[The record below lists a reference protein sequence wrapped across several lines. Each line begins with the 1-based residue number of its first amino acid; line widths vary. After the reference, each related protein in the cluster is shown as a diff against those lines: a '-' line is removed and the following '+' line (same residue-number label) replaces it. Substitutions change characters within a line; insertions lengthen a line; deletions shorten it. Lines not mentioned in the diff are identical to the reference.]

1 MSQLMTLGAS
11 APGGICLAIP
21 CYGQM
26 PPITA
31 FALAASMRA
40 LTAAGIAHDLIV
52 LAGNCH
58 VDDAR
63 NSIVR
68 EFLAGTCDHLMFID
82 ADLSWAPED
91 LLRLARSE
99 RDVIAGVYP
108 HKKDERTFPVRHLGT
123 GVLNAEADGALEVD
137 GVPGGFLRIS
147 RRALELL
154 VAQAEHYYEQEDDA
168 ALTPRIFERTIHPDS
183 HIRFSGDYSFCR
195 KWRDAGGRIY
205 IDPEIHFGHCGDK
218 EWRGCYGAHL
228 RTLNQLQ
235 LRGVLLVKMALETP
249 HDLRQLHEEWGNGV
263 WAAPVEMLQACIT
276 VARQMK
282 RGETIMELGSGLS
295 TLCMAAANSNI
306 HVHAIEHDALWLDR
320 MTRLVK
326 LHELTNITIHYA
338 PLADRWYDPLMVPR
352 MHVSA
357 VVIDGPPRIL
367 ADRLKVFDHVN
378 VDGVLIIDDIT
389 DRWRERL
396 NADGRSINEI
406 GRFAIIAPRSTA
418 QEAA

>member
-26 PPITA
+26 TPVTA

-40 LTAAGIAHDLIV
+40 LADAGVAHDLIV
-52 LAGNCH
+52 LSGNCH

-68 EFLAGTCDHLMFID
+68 EFLNGPCEHLMFID

-91 LLRLARSE
+91 LLRLARSN

-108 HKKDERTFPVRHLGT
+108 HKKDERTFPVRHLSCGI
-123 GVLNAEADGALEVD
+123 LQAEPDGALEVD

-154 VAQAEHYYEQEDDA
+154 ASHAEHYYEQEDDRT
-168 ALTPRIFERTIHPDS
+168 LTPRIFERTVHPETQ
-183 HIRFSGDYSFCR
+183 IRFSGDYSFCR
-195 KWRDAGGRIY
+195 KWRDMGGRIY
-205 IDPEIHFGHCGDK
+205 IDPEIHFGHCGEK

-228 RTLNQLQ
+228 RSVNQLQ
-235 LRGVLLVKMALETP
+235 MRGVLLVKFGRETP

-263 WAAPVEMLQACIT
+263 WAAPVEMLQACVT
-276 VARQMK
+276 VARQMPA
-282 RGETIMELGSGLS
+282 GASILEMGSGLS
-295 TLCMAAANSNI
+295 TLCMAAANPEI
-306 HVHAIEHDALWLDR
+306 HIHALEHDAVWLDR
-320 MTRLVK
+320 MQRLVK
-326 LHELTNITIHYA
+326 AHELTNVTIHYA
-338 PLADRWYDPLMVPR
+338 PIVDRWYDPLMVPK
-352 MHVSA
+352 VQASA

-367 ADRLKVFDHVN
+367 ADRLKAFEHVN
-378 VDGVLIIDDIT
+378 TDGILIIDDIT
-389 DRWRERL
+389 DRWREQLR
-396 NADGRSINEI
+396 ATGRSLNEV
-406 GRFAIIAPRSTA
+406 GRFVIVAPRSLA
-418 QEAA
+418 QAA